1 MLLSPDPAFSFSPAE
16 APPEG
21 LDSLEPSPLE
31 DSPLPSLLGV
41 SLEEPVPVVLV
52 VLVAVVEV
60 EVVCTAAFSAL
71 VSVGG
76 VISGA
81 LLGTA
86 SETLLLPHAPR
97 LTASS
102 AAQAA
107 SAIRAVKAAPCAAR
121 RWDSR

>member
-1 MLLSPDPAFSFSPAE
+1 MPALLSPPGELS
-16 APPEG
+16 
-21 LDSLEPSPLE
+21 LDSLFSDSPVVEPSPLA
-31 DSPLPSLLGV
+31 L
-41 SLEEPVPVVLV
+41 VPVFD
-52 VLVAVVEV
+52 AVVVV

-71 VSVGG
+71 VFVGG
-76 VISGA
+76 VMSGA

-102 AAQAA
+102 AAQAV